1 MEKMK
6 LFFLLDCSG
15 SMSGLENEMIAGF
28 NAMIAACKKMGMNTS
43 IDTIVFD
50 HEMKVIHEK
59 LSLRSVGKMTK
70 NEYYVR
76 GTTALYDAIG
86 TTIIRINQ
94 EQIKKGEKPSK
105 VLFVI
110 VTDGM
115 DNASQT
121 FVLRDIKRFITKK
134 KTEERWQFIFLGAN
148 IDALQ
153 TAASLGIDEEYAAAF
168 RHDAKGVKAYFQSIQ
183 RAICLLYQKG
193 VIDSTWK
200 EKVETDFKNRI

>member
-94 EQIKKGEKPSK
+94 KQIKKGEKPSK

-168 RHDAKGVKAYFQSIQ
+168 RHDTKG
-183 RAICLLYQKG
+183 
-193 VIDSTWK
+193 
-200 EKVETDFKNRI
+200 

>member
-153 TAASLGIDEEYAAAF
+153 TAASLGIGEEYAAAF
-168 RHDAKGVKAYFQSIQ
+168 RHDTKGVEAYFQSIQ

-193 VIDSTWK
+193 AIDSTWK
-200 EKVETDFKNRI
+200 EEVEADFKNRI